1 MRSRMEH
8 EQGMSCCRWQTPP
21 LSDIFKFLICQSVVI
36 QSKGWRKRERM
47 WEILLFCWESSKCFL
62 VSFVSG
68 AGTGHLILQWAV
80 QSSDHCCAVN
90 VSWSVQ
96 CLGENTCRW
105 VKKKKASVIVC
116 LVSHWFINQTSRAVL
131 ELPLNQRWG
140 TTLPS
145 EHRQKPLYFRW
156 TEVGMQKKNWG
167 RCCREKSSLEML
179 RGGQTGGLW
188 VWRNPDIE
196 LSLEWVTGW
205 QDCKTRP
212 TSDICSHCM
221 CYCNGNIIM
230 ITSRSTG
237 VVIRPWSVGREQEKM
252 SSGEYEGGTRR
263 EDEVL

>member
-1 MRSRMEH
+1 MQVKKSTSGKKGMYNMRSRMEH

-105 VKKKKASVIVC
+105 VKKKSVCDC
-116 LVSHWFINQTSRAVL
+116 LSCKSLIHQSDKQSGPRTPTEPEMGNNTPF
-131 ELPLNQRWG
+131 
-140 TTLPS
+140 
-145 EHRQKPLYFRW
+145 W
-156 TEVGMQKKNWG
+156 T
-167 RCCREKSSLEML
+167 
-179 RGGQTGGLW
+179 
-188 VWRNPDIE
+188 
-196 LSLEWVTGW
+196 
-205 QDCKTRP
+205 
-212 TSDICSHCM
+212 
-221 CYCNGNIIM
+221 
-230 ITSRSTG
+230 
-237 VVIRPWSVGREQEKM
+237 
-252 SSGEYEGGTRR
+252 
-263 EDEVL
+263 